1 MSQNYLN
8 VINKYVTVQVS
19 SQCFHLAL
27 GSWKNTNLINIAH
40 ELNILSKE
48 TLKCPIQKNLF
59 LNFFSGTKIRQQK
72 EFRIS
77 YDICMDV
84 PNSLFYFNFV
94 AAGIIQDRLMSKNEL
109 TEFSKLPNLEVARSQ
124 LCSVLQSAGSCLV
137 GQLNQSQNILVSHL
151 ESHLQ
156 LQKSP
161 DQPKEVKE
169 SNE

>member
-1 MSQNYLN
+1 MSHTKKSTLQLFFRDK
-8 VINKYVTVQVS
+8 NKT
-19 SQCFHLAL
+19 A
-27 GSWKNTNLINIAH
+27 K
-40 ELNILSKE
+40 
-48 TLKCPIQKNLF
+48 
-59 LNFFSGTKIRQQK
+59 
-72 EFRIS
+72 RIS
-77 YDICMDV
+77 NKLRYFYGC
-84 PNSLFYFNFV
+84 NSLFYFNIV